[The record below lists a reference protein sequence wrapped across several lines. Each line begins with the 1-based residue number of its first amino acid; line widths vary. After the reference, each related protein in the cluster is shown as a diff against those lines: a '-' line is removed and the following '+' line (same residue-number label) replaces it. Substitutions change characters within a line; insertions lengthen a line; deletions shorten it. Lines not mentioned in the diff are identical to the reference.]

1 MAINPISLGLTFDLT
16 QVDSVTKSQ
25 RWILSAMQR
34 HGSTL
39 VTVLW
44 RILGNEEDV
53 CDAYQETFLRLAHQP
68 NQEKPK
74 KVRAYLFKT
83 ASNIAIS
90 MLRQRQRQRKYCQSL
105 AESYTSAEHSP
116 VAELDSMYL
125 QQRLREAI
133 TELPDYLADVIVLRE
148 LAQMSYSEVAENL
161 GIQAAAA
168 RVYRHK
174 AIKILAVLMLQTENE
189 KSNDDE

>member
-1 MAINPISLGLTFDLT
+1 MAINPISLGLTFDLA
-16 QVDSVTKSQ
+16 QVDSVAKSQ
-25 RWILSAMQR
+25 RWVLSSMQA
-34 HGSTL
+34 HGPTL
-39 VTVLW
+39 ITVLW

-68 NQEKPK
+68 NQDKPAN
-74 KVRAYLFKT
+74 VRAYLFRT

-90 MLRQRQRQRKYCQSL
+90 MLRQRQRQQRYCQTL
-105 AESYTSAEHSP
+105 AETRTSAEHNP
-116 VAELDSMYL
+116 VAELDSLHL

-133 TELPDYLADVIVLRE
+133 AELPDYLADVVILRE
-148 LAQMSYSEVAENL
+148 LAQMTYSEVAENL

-174 AIKILAVLMLQTENE
+174 AIKMLAVLMSQTENE
-189 KSNDDE
+189 NSNDNE